1 MVSVP
6 LRQAGLGAAAAKSA
20 APWDVDER
28 SQKLLLVSPPLQ
40 ASSKVAQVC
49 TPWRSRSVIGCP
61 QMPARASP
69 VFLSNSSSK
78 CSLGLSCMTLI
89 CWLLMP
95 LLNC

>member
-28 SQKLLLVSPPLQ
+28 SQKLLLVSPQ